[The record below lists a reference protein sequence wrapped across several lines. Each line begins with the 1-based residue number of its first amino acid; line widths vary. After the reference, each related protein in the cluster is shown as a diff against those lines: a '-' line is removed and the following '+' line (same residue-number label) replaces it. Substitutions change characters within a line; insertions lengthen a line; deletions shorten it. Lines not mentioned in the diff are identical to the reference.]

1 MNILCNQSLNQRMDG
16 SGAYSPQASLNLNSL
31 LLFTT
36 TAVVLYSTFCVVS
49 LDLCEISGECGQFG
63 MCDPQPQQSGICRC
77 LQGFKPRNSQEW
89 ASGNWSSGCLR
100 SLPLNCVQDGNNGSR
115 SDDGFLT
122 LPILMYTGSSER
134 SIEINELQC
143 GNRCLSNCSCSAYGY
158 QDSVC
163 MLWIENLTNIQN
175 ISSGPGSDIHIR
187 LSNSEL
193 VPHQKKDSKKK
204 VKIIPVAVVVGF
216 LIVSICS
223 YFSWR
228 WHTGKL
234 KTNELGE
241 VNASDSTDTSLQ
253 HVLSQVNIQDFLL
266 FKFETLTNATN
277 NFAEANKLGKGGFGP
292 VYKGKLTNGREIAVK
307 RLSQASGQGVQ
318 EFMNEVVLITKLQ
331 HRNLVRLLG
340 CCVESK
346 EMMLIYEYMPNKSLD
361 FFLFDS
367 SQEILDWRKR
377 VNIIEGICRGLL
389 YLHRDSRLK
398 IIHRDLKPSNI
409 LLDNNW
415 NPKISD
421 FGMARI
427 YGTKQDHVST
437 LRVVGTYGY
446 MAPEYA
452 IEGRFSEKS
461 DVFSFGILVLEIAT
475 GRKNTGF
482 YHQDGHSNLTGY
494 VWKLWTEDN
503 VSSSID
509 PRISSS
515 EYQAEVIRCI
525 HIGLLCVQELPRDRP
540 SVSAVLS
547 MLSSEIADLPNP
559 KRSAFTMKS
568 SHSDVGTTS
577 TQKSSCSL
585 NNVTITMVDGR

>member
-1 MNILCNQSLNQRMDG
+1 MDG
-16 SGAYSPQASLNLNSL
+16 SGAYSL

-36 TAVVLYSTFCVVS
+36 TAVVLYSFIPRFCVAQS
-49 LDLCEISGECGQFG
+49 NTPCQTSDKCGPFG
-63 MCDPQPQQSGICRC
+63 MCDPQQSPICRC
-77 LQGFKPRNSQEW
+77 LQGFYPRNSQEW
-89 ASGNWSSGCLR
+89 ASGNWISGCLR
-100 SLPLNCVQDGNNGSR
+100 KTPLNCVQGGNNGSR

-122 LPILMYTGSSER
+122 LQIRMYTGSSER
-134 SIEINELQC
+134 SIEINEVQC
-143 GNRCLSNCSCSAYGY
+143 GNRCFRNCSCSAYGY
-158 QDSVC
+158 QADSVC
-163 MLWIENLTNIQN
+163 LLWIGNLTNIQN

-204 VKIIPVAVVVGF
+204 VKIIPVVVVVGF

-228 WHTGKL
+228 WHRGKL

-241 VNASDSTDTSLQ
+241 VNASDSVDTSLQ
-253 HVLSQVNIQDFLL
+253 HVLSQVNIQDFPL
-266 FKFETLTNATN
+266 FKFETLANATN

-292 VYKGKLTNGREIAVK
+292 VYKGKLANGREIAVK

-377 VNIIEGICRGLL
+377 FNIIEGICRGLL

-461 DVFSFGILVLEIAT
+461 DVYSFGVLVLQIAT
-475 GRKNTGF
+475 GRKNTRF

-494 VWKLWTEDN
+494 VSQLK
-503 VSSSID
+503 
-509 PRISSS
+509 P
-515 EYQAEVIRCI
+515 
-525 HIGLLCVQELPRDRP
+525 
-540 SVSAVLS
+540 
-547 MLSSEIADLPNP
+547 
-559 KRSAFTMKS
+559 
-568 SHSDVGTTS
+568 TS
-577 TQKSSCSL
+577 TL
-585 NNVTITMVDGR
+585 R